1 MKKKLE
7 NLDNGDNESNLNKT
21 INIKNLKLL
30 QNKIM
35 KRQQDMSRN
44 RNKNNI
50 HLKTFIEDKNKSEI
64 NDKLSYNNY
73 DKDNPKKIKYFN
85 SNIGKINNKN
95 GKSIK
100 KNKFKLKEILRLAG
114 KEKRKNNNFIFNLKS
129 LKKEDKK

>member
-1 MKKKLE
+1 
-7 NLDNGDNESNLNKT
+7 
-21 INIKNLKLL
+21 
-30 QNKIM
+30 M
-35 KRQQDMSRN
+35 KRQQDLSRN